1 MQKLNCCCKMTAE
14 SACFTALGLGEVVNC
29 SKRTAFHLF
38 VAAAGESRRAEGL
51 QCRLG
56 AGGAAWDPGCSVLS
70 KPRAT
75 PCTYCRFPASL
86 DGCSMD
92 WREVFEAGL
101 WCLGFLLFSFTVSC

>member
-38 VAAAGESRRAEGL
+38 VAAAGESRWAEVL

-56 AGGAAWDPGCSVLS
+56 AGGG
-70 KPRAT
+70 
-75 PCTYCRFPASL
+75 
-86 DGCSMD
+86 
-92 WREVFEAGL
+92 
-101 WCLGFLLFSFTVSC
+101 CLGPWVQRSSASPVPPHVPTAGSLLLWMVAQGTGERCLRQGCGVFLFYFTVSC